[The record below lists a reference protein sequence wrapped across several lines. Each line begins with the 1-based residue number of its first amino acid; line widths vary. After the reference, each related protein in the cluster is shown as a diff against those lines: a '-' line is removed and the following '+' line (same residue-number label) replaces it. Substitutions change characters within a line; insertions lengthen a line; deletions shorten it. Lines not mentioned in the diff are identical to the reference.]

1 VEPLDQPGPDNIFG
15 RRISRRGSLGPIT
28 RLGTGDRPAIAVDD
42 NGAGLAV
49 WQGPSDSLGVSKAYA
64 RRFASSG
71 AFGPL
76 RTLSS
81 DGRVVRVASS
91 PLGRFFVI
99 WQQSSYPYAIRGR
112 FGP

>member
-1 VEPLDQPGPDNIFG
+1 
-15 RRISRRGSLGPIT
+15 
-28 RLGTGDRPAIAVDD
+28 
-42 NGAGLAV
+42 V

-91 PLGRFFVI
+91 PLGRFSVI